1 MRDAEN
7 ERLPTNLRVLFILE
21 AVGNSATLL
30 TPTEIARKLD
40 LPKQTIHRICT
51 RLLEEGFLAR
61 EPQGKGLRP
70 GRRMR
75 HLASGLLQASHLHQ
89 MRHQI
94 LMKVARN
101 VSETVNYVMPGEE
114 GMHYVDRVE
123 TDWAFRVQL
132 PIGTDVPFHCTA
144 SGKAFLASL
153 PPKARQQMVH
163 SLDLEAL
170 TPNTHTEPARLLAE
184 LDEVNRAGYSL
195 DREEF
200 VEGMVAIAVPV
211 LDSQK
216 RFLAALAFHG
226 PLIRLSIDIAISRL
240 PVLQSAAGELA
251 SLME

>member
-1 MRDAEN
+1 MRY
-7 ERLPTNLRVLFILE
+7 
-21 AVGNSATLL
+21 
-30 TPTEIARKLD
+30 
-40 LPKQTIHRICT
+40 H
-51 RLLEEGFLAR
+51 
-61 EPQGKGLRP
+61 
-70 GRRMR
+70 
-75 HLASGLLQASHLHQ
+75 
-89 MRHQI
+89 
-94 LMKVARN
+94 
-101 VSETVNYVMPGEE
+101 
-114 GMHYVDRVE
+114 DRVE
-123 TDWAFRVQL
+123 TEWPLRHQL
-132 PIGTDVPFHCTA
+132 PIGSQVPLHCTA